1 MSDFSFVVMFVLMAI
16 VVWRMAD
23 KTSKYE
29 YQIQGLRKQNDSLRK
44 ELAEAQR
51 KPTSDDNPPGK

>member
-1 MSDFSFVVMFVLMAI
+1 MFVLMAI